1 MSTIT
6 AILEPASDGTLHV
19 PVPKELR
26 HTKFKVV
33 ATPQEPGDST
43 ADAASETERQRKLR
57 TLLEEISKS
66 NPFQGVDPVAWQREM
81 RDDRDLMVNSKCSG
95 RDNDVNGVL
104 GR

>member
-33 ATPQEPGDST
+33 ATPQVPGDAS
-43 ADAASETERQRKLR
+43 ADAASESERQRKLR
-57 TLLEEISKS
+57 EVLEEISKT
-66 NPFQGVDPVAWQREM
+66 NPFQGIDPVSWQREM
-81 RDDRDLMVNSKCSG
+81 REDRDLPLPNSDQNQK
-95 RDNDVNGVL
+95 L
-104 GR
+104 

>member
-6 AILEPASDGTLHV
+6 AILEPAPDGTLHV

-33 ATPQEPGDST
+33 ATPQDSGDT
-43 ADAASETERQRKLR
+43 TASEAERQRKLR
-57 TLLEEISKS
+57 EVLEEISKS

-81 RDDRDLMVNSKCSG
+81 REDRTFCS
-95 RDNDVNGVL
+95 
-104 GR
+104 